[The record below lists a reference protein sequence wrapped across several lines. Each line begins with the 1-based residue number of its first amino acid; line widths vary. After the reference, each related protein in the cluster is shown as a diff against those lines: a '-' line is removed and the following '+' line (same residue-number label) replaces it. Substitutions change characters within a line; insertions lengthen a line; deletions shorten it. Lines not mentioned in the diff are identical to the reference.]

1 MAAMMVLTSCG
12 SATPVFADE
21 LEYPPLQSVID
32 QLDADEIVR
41 PSDYIDIYLD
51 DAVNAEG
58 SWFSTDHADTYRTT
72 YHIEPVSGH
81 PVYQISRSIRVKE
94 IEKPAPADTESVQTG
109 SNESSEEGSPS
120 EDQSGE
126 DPSDEDS
133 QTDENGPG
141 DTEVPPTDSGS
152 DSGTESVI
160 AETQEAS
167 DGQEQPEDQD
177 NPDNDDSSVADERV
191 VPSDT
196 DSSLSL
202 DEEPV
207 QETESGIGSTL
218 TEDVPP
224 VKEYDDKPSILSVI
238 VGGIA
243 GLFAKDEIEVP
254 EDELIDET
262 AVTALKERSTEYIPT
277 RTARK
282 K

>member
-1 MAAMMVLTSCG
+1 MKIPNVKRCVSGLMAAMMVLTSCG

-41 PSDYIDIYLD
+41 PSDYIVPVGAEFNVSIDFSNLDIPDPSKVNIYLD

-207 QETESGIGSTL
+207 QETESGIGSTSR
-218 TEDVPP
+218 
-224 VKEYDDKPSILSVI
+224 PSS
-238 VGGIA
+238 
-243 GLFAKDEIEVP
+243 
-254 EDELIDET
+254 
-262 AVTALKERSTEYIPT
+262 R
-277 RTARK
+277 
-282 K
+282 